1 MGNEIGNLLD
11 ALARNPLARIAL
23 AVFALALAATFLIG
37 IVQNIYR
44 WGDAAPPP
52 LIASVDVWKLG
63 MVTGSAGT
71 ATALLITL
79 YVADR
84 NYRRSRE
91 HIPSLTLTLEIYR
104 FPASAQYDAVI
115 AILNAQNTGTGL
127 AEVGPVEWTLK
138 ALSQYDDNTIDGL
151 AQEFDADPGGE
162 FPWLE
167 IKRARVIPGNV
178 IEPNQTEQMSYDFLI
193 LAEIRAIGVSVWV
206 GNASEPAHTEGWYRR
221 AVHNIAEE

>member
-11 ALARNPLARIAL
+11 AFARNPLARIAL
-23 AVFALALAATFLIG
+23 AVFAPALVATFLIG

-52 LIASVDVWKLG
+52 FIASVDVWKLG
-63 MVTGSAGT
+63 MVIGSAGT

-104 FPASAQYDAVI
+104 VPASAQYDAVI

-138 ALSQYDDNTIDGL
+138 ALSPYDDDTIDQL
-151 AQEFDADPGGE
+151 AQEFDADPSRE

-167 IKRARVIPGNV
+167 IKRARVTPGSA
-178 IEPNQTEQMSYDFLI
+178 IEPNQTRQMSCDFI
-193 LAEIRAIGVSVWV
+193 IPAEITAIDVSARVDNAAQPGTEWYCRAIQI
-206 GNASEPAHTEGWYRR
+206 Y
-221 AVHNIAEE
+221 

>member
-23 AVFALALAATFLIG
+23 AVFALALATTFLIG

-63 MVTGSAGT
+63 MVIGSAGT

-104 FPASAQYDAVI
+104 VPASAQYDAVI

-127 AEVGPVEWTLK
+127 CRVNGVHWVIR
-138 ALSQYDDNTIDGL
+138 ALSSYDDKIIAEL
-151 AQEFDADPGGE
+151 SREFAVASNSVMEPA
-162 FPWLE
+162 FPWHELD
-167 IKRARVIPGNV
+167 AFATPLDLS
-178 IEPNQTEQMSYDFLI
+178 IEPNQKAQMSHDFI
-193 LAEIRAIGVSVWV
+193 IDTGITAFDVSARVDNAGQPGTEWYCRAIQI
-206 GNASEPAHTEGWYRR
+206 Y
-221 AVHNIAEE
+221 